1 MKNMDEKELIAQ
13 AYGRLQIW
21 RDGCKEMHERA
32 KESRKII
39 LLEDPRQDEGR
50 KTDKKTI
57 QLQTLKSTFNNCI
70 ADQMDNMPE
79 ALMVPETKDLT
90 DVADDLTD
98 LVRFILNQNNYEL
111 VHRRRVEDFFCT
123 GTAVTQVAWDRD
135 MDNGKGNV
143 AVLRWPVEAF
153 LWDPAAENIQD
164 ARALF
169 KVSWHP
175 MSWYEQH
182 YPDKFEEMGSDETV
196 YSDLAVPES
205 QETDQPGDE
214 QKAMLIEYWYR
225 VYDAKKRHYTINVAY
240 LAGGVLL
247 EKAEDVYSHG
257 MYPFVV
263 DAFTPIE
270 GIPVGDGLVQE
281 LAPMMR
287 YINRYASYIDMN
299 LRMASKGRLLV
310 NRNAGI
316 DKEALID
323 WENDIVEGDRIDASA
338 LQWMQTTPFTSMV
351 TAQMLQLQNDIKQDS
366 GQNQFTRGETAGGV
380 TAASAIS
387 ALQEAGGKMT
397 RMRTN
402 ALNSGFREIVEQIMW
417 LISQFYDKGRVLFVT
432 GRKEG
437 ESREVDASP
446 EHLFGKKSKGTI
458 PPPPYTV
465 QVQVQRRNPL
475 RQQAQN
481 ELFMQAYSM
490 SAQAGQI
497 FPLSVLFELLQVD
510 GKDKILPILRQ
521 SDALTQQMQ
530 QLAQQN
536 QMLTQQNAE
545 LQQSVTGLQQLNDQY
560 AEQMRSGAEGMYP
573 SAQATDQ
580 PLPDVEGGAV

>member
-123 GTAVTQVAWDRD
+123 GTAVTQIAWDRD

-263 DAFTPIE
+263 DAFTQIE
-270 GIPVGDGLVQE
+270 GIPVGDGMVQE

-287 YINRYASYIDMN
+287 YVNRYASYIDMN

-530 QLAQQN
+530 QLSQQN

-545 LQQSVTGLQQLNDQY
+545 LQQSVEGLQQLNDQY
-560 AEQMRSGAEGMYP
+560 AQQMRGGAEGMYP
-573 SAQATDQ
+573 SAQETDQ
-580 PLPDVEGGAV
+580 ALPDVEGGAV

>member
-1 MKNMDEKELIAQ
+1 MIKMDEKELIAQ

-123 GTAVTQVAWDRD
+123 GTAVTQIAWDRD

-182 YPDKFEEMGSDETV
+182 YPGKFEEMGSDETV

-225 VYDAKKRHYTINVAY
+225 LYDAKKRHYTINVAY

-270 GIPVGDGLVQE
+270 GIPVGDGMVQE

-417 LISQFYDKGRVLFVT
+417 LVSQFYDKGRVLFVT

-446 EHLFGKKSKGTI
+446 EHLFGRESKGTI

-510 GKDKILPILRQ
+510 GKDKILPVLRQ

-560 AEQMRSGAEGMYP
+560 AEQMRGGAEGMYP